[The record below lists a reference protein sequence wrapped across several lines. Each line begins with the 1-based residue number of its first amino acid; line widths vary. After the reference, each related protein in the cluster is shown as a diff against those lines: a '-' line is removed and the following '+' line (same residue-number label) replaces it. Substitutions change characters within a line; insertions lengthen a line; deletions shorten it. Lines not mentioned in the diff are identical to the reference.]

1 MIIKAFHFSEVEY
14 SVALDQE
21 DDNQSENVTYTQAD
35 LFKRPGMRKIT
46 IICMYQWFASSLVYY
61 GLSLGAGSMGECR
74 MYYSNCSIQKIE
86 VWFKVGVFF

>member
-61 GLSLGAGSMGECR
+61 GLSLGAGSMGEYR
-74 MYYSNCSIQKIE
+74 RYYSNCSIHMI
-86 VWFKVGVFF
+86 

>member
-1 MIIKAFHFSEVEY
+1 MIIKAFYLSEVEY

-61 GLSLGAGSMGECR
+61 GLSLGAGSMGEYR
-74 MYYSNCSIQKIE
+74 RY
-86 VWFKVGVFF
+86 

>member
-1 MIIKAFHFSEVEY
+1 MNWLKLIIKAFHFSEVEY

-61 GLSLGAGSMGECR
+61 GLSLGAGSMGEYR
-74 MYYSNCSIQKIE
+74 RY
-86 VWFKVGVFF
+86 

>member
-1 MIIKAFHFSEVEY
+1 MKSFCFSEVEY

-61 GLSLGAGSMGECR
+61 GLSLGAGSMGTFLRSCLTLFHPKGH
-74 MYYSNCSIQKIE
+74 MI
-86 VWFKVGVFF
+86 

>member
-1 MIIKAFHFSEVEY
+1 MIIKAFYFSEVEY

-61 GLSLGAGSMGECR
+61 GLSLGAGSMGEYR
-74 MYYSNCSIQKIE
+74 RY
-86 VWFKVGVFF
+86 

>member
-46 IICMYQWFASSLVYY
+46 IICLNLY
-61 GLSLGAGSMGECR
+61 
-74 MYYSNCSIQKIE
+74 
-86 VWFKVGVFF
+86 VFIW